1 MATEQ
6 YNEHAMRQRVEQAL
20 TVVKMVLD
28 STRRPA
34 FPNDVPHEY
43 NDKYKL
49 AEVVATTALSAQ
61 INALKAIGLTTE
73 HVQLLRK
80 WAVEDKEIVTLRYV
94 LICLLIVTRWYHRLS
109 HVIYMSHVIF
119 I

>member
-6 YNEHAMRQRVEQAL
+6 YNEHAMRQRVQQAL

-43 NDKYKL
+43 SDKYKL
-49 AEVVATTALSAQ
+49 AEVITTTALSAQ

-73 HVQLLRK
+73 HIQLLRK
-80 WAVEDKEIVTLRYV
+80 WAVEDKEIVTLRYSMICIYLLLHIA
-94 LICLLIVTRWYHRLS
+94 LIGLYVY
-109 HVIYMSHVIF
+109 
-119 I
+119 